1 MRVSPAG
8 LEGVE
13 HPHGE
18 VGDHEEGDQ
27 LPPRLGLGLAL
38 AAREPELRGHS
49 LPWPRTSGLHCGPPA
64 GGVQDEDGLQR
75 GLHQRQHRGQELS
88 QVRLKLGDKIM
99 FQHLLSIQQ

>member
-1 MRVSPAG
+1 MRVGPAG

-38 AAREPELRGHS
+38 AAREPEDRGQRAS
-49 LPWPRTSGLHCGPPA
+49 ASSLHCGPPA

-99 FQHLLSIQQ
+99 F

>member
-1 MRVSPAG
+1 MRVGPAG

-38 AAREPELRGHS
+38 AAREPEDRGHS
-49 LPWPRTSGLHCGPPA
+49 LPRPPA
-64 GGVQDEDGLQR
+64 STMAHLQEASR
-75 GLHQRQHRGQELS
+75 MKTVCSEACTSVSTEARNSAR
-88 QVRLKLGDKIM
+88 
-99 FQHLLSIQQ
+99 